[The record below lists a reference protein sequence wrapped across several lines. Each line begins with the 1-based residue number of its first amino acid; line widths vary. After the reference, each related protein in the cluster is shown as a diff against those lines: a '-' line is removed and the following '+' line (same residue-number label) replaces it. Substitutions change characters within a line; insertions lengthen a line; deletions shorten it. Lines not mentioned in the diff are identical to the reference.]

1 MDGLMQHD
9 LARRGHPRAVP
20 AAVRLTRQER
30 GQVAARVPVA
40 ADQRICTTL
49 RQTERGRG
57 GLNKLARPVRG
68 LGEGSDYLSPPLRLE
83 PGRIRDERKVGHVAP
98 RFATHDC
105 ARTGIAATC
114 FDPGLDRDGL
124 PSLEGLLPTLTKVQ
138 PLTPALIRIEA

>member
-1 MDGLMQHD
+1 M
-9 LARRGHPRAVP
+9 
-20 AAVRLTRQER
+20 
-30 GQVAARVPVA
+30 
-40 ADQRICTTL
+40 CTTL
-49 RQTERGRG
+49 RQTERDRG

-138 PLTPALIRIEA
+138 PLTPALIRIEAHCDQKNRCISMTPTEVHFEK